1 MPDPLATTIRNTLT
15 TLNTP
20 PLHRDV
26 IGVSLDA
33 LADRVTDTNRALD
46 LVRHATTNAS
56 LGHYALA
63 TSQLSEALTYLDA

>member
-1 MPDPLATTIRNTLT
+1 MSDPLAATIRLAIDA
-15 TLNTP
+15 LNRPTR
-20 PLHRDV
+20 HRDT

-33 LADRVTDTNRALD
+33 LTDRVADTNLALD

-63 TSQLSEALTYLDA
+63 TTQLNEALTYLDS